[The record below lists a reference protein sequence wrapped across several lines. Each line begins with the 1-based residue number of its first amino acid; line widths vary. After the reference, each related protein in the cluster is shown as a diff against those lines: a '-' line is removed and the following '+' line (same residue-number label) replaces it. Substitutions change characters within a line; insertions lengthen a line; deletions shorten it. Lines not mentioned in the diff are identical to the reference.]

1 MAMTDEERKDKERR
15 AYQRAYYRK
24 NKAKIKAKNAAWR
37 ERNGIETPARFL
49 PPTAP
54 DNVEWES
61 LSKKFLSGE
70 GKYQTEEQSGI
81 GAFEWGDEWD

>member
-1 MAMTDEERKDKERR
+1 MTDEERKDKERR